1 MYYLNTKAQSQL
13 YQKIVDSQ
21 IFVDKSLM
29 IEKISKVIGTDSSY
43 LCITRPRRFGKTINA
58 NMLGAYFT
66 KGYDSHPVFDKLAIA
81 GTEGYGE
88 HMNRYNVIHIDFSV
102 FPDYCGGYQ
111 DYIRNIP
118 FSTLV
123 N

>member
-66 KGYDSHPVFDKLAIA
+66 KGYDSHPFLTNLQLLVRR
-81 GTEGYGE
+81 GMG
-88 HMNRYNVIHIDFSV
+88 
-102 FPDYCGGYQ
+102 
-111 DYIRNIP
+111 NI
-118 FSTLV
+118 
-123 N
+123 

>member
-81 GTEGYGE
+81 GTEGDGV
-88 HMNRYNVIHIDFSV
+88 R
-102 FPDYCGGYQ
+102 P
-111 DYIRNIP
+111 
-118 FSTLV
+118 L
-123 N
+123 